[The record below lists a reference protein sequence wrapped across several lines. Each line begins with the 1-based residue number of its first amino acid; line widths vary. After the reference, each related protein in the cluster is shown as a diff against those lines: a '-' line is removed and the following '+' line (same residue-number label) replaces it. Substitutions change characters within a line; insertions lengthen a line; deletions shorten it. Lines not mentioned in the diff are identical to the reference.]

1 MVSRSG
7 LCLIEKIGGG
17 NHCDSSPPH
26 DWLWLFGRGRNI
38 DHRRAIRPLANRDL
52 KFESCVAD

>member
-17 NHCDSSPPH
+17 IIATLP
-26 DWLWLFGRGRNI
+26 
-38 DHRRAIRPLANRDL
+38 RRMIGYSYLVGV
-52 KFESCVAD
+52 ET